1 MNYKKFEDLPCW
13 KKARDLCKSVF
24 NLINKRKFHNDYSL
38 KDQIWRAAGYT
49 IGNDVCVGEDLI
61 IIDELDDRGHLQD
74 QYRVT
79 LIHQT

>member
-38 KDQIWRAAGYT
+38 KDQIWRAAGST
-49 IGNDVCVGEDLI
+49 MDPVK
-61 IIDELDDRGHLQD
+61 
-74 QYRVT
+74 
-79 LIHQT
+79 